1 MTQSSRSTSGR
12 KKSPGAELAEKLV
25 ALLESRRWA
34 GASGEPLTLDVA
46 LQQVDPSAD
55 LKTLMSAVATKAFKD
70 RAVVAKAKTA
80 KFTAAQAAKVPV
92 ALVEDVGYLAASPAV
107 LELALR
113 VKRTAT
119 VHAFSISEL
128 SAALGA
134 KLKPA
139 FKECWNGRVEAGLL
153 PPGIVFVRIRSPKLF
168 LTADLQPAG
177 ARPEVASGPGDSPAA
192 VTASSAN
199 FPSRFDLAFRE
210 IDQRKGS
217 HNFVSLVELRQSL
230 ADMSRSAFDAALQRL
245 REAGR
250 YTLSAAESVQGI
262 RPEDREAGIEEAGS
276 LLLYVSR
283 KE

>member
-1 MTQSSRSTSGR
+1 MTMTQSSRSTSGR
-12 KKSPGAELAEKLV
+12 KKSPAAELAERLV
-25 ALLESRRWA
+25 ALLESRRTA
-34 GASGEPLTLDVA
+34 VASGEPLPLDAA

-55 LKTLMSAVATKAFKD
+55 LKTLMSAVASKAFKE
-70 RAVVAKAKTA
+70 RAVVAKAKSA
-80 KFTAAQAAKVPV
+80 KFTAPQAAKVSV
-92 ALVEDVGYLAASPAV
+92 ALVEDVAHLAASTAV

-128 SAALGA
+128 SAALGT

-139 FKECWNGRVEAGLL
+139 FKECWNGRVEAGQL
-153 PPGIVFVRIRSPKLF
+153 PPGIAFVRIRSPKLF
-168 LTADLQPAG
+168 LIADLQPAS
-177 ARPEVASGPGDSPAA
+177 ARAQAALEPTESPA
-192 VTASSAN
+192 VSTAS
-199 FPSRFDLAFRE
+199 FPSRFDEAFRR
-210 IDQRKGS
+210 IDQRKGA
-217 HNFVSLVELRQSL
+217 HNFVSLVELRRSL
-230 ADMSRSAFDAALQRL
+230 ADVPRGLFDAGLNRL
-245 REAGR
+245 RQAGR